1 MGEQFV
7 HAKRT
12 DALEAHAPVQQV
24 EPVAGAHVIP
34 ASDYFALPALSNSG
48 MKSLHVSPLRYWC
61 DFINHGREQNAEE
74 TAAMRIGSALHC
86 AALERDEE
94 FDRRYA
100 CDLDPSTW
108 PVCLDTI
115 GDLREWIASKGEKP
129 KGTRKEEVVAQA
141 LAIMQARGEHVPI
154 LAEEKRRHLAAN
166 AGKAILSPAEWDRV
180 VGMTS
185 VLRAETAL
193 EPILAKGKAEIVL
206 MAKDPDT
213 GVWLKAKVDWLA
225 PGYTLDLKTF
235 SQQRGKS
242 IDKSVYDAIFYERYW
257 VQAYF
262 YHYVRCLALGE
273 KTCDFDTV
281 FAFIESSSPHE
292 VRLKAFR
299 PTFGGQAMP
308 YWQQARIEVKWRI
321 RQYADYLQKYG
332 SEPWLDPQLIEPITD
347 EDIKQFAFMDSNGN

>member
-1 MGEQFV
+1 MGEQFI
-7 HAKRT
+7 HAERF
-12 DALEAHAPVQQV
+12 DALAAHVPVQQV
-24 EPVAGAHVIP
+24 ELTAGAHVIP
-34 ASDYFALPALSNSG
+34 ASEYFAIPALSNSG

-61 DFINHGREQNAEE
+61 DFINPDREQSAEE

-86 AALERDEE
+86 AALEKDAE

-100 CDLDPSTW
+100 CDVDPSTW

-115 GDLREWIASKGEKP
+115 SDLREWITGKGEKP
-129 KGTRKEEVVAQA
+129 KGTRMDEVVAQA
-141 LAIMQARGEHVPI
+141 LALMQQRGEYVPI
-154 LAEEKRRHLAAN
+154 LAEEKRRHFATN
-166 AGKAILSPAEWDRV
+166 VGKTILSPAEWERV
-180 VGMTS
+180 VGMTA
-185 VLRAETAL
+185 VLRAEPAL
-193 EPILAKGKAEIVL
+193 EPILAHGNAEVVL
-206 MAKDPDT
+206 MAQDPDT
-213 GVWLKAKVDWLA
+213 GVWLKAKVDWLS

-262 YHYVRCLALGE
+262 YHYVRCLALSE
-273 KTCDFDTV
+273 KTGDFDTV
-281 FAFIESSSPHE
+281 FAFVESSAPHE

-299 PTFGGQAMP
+299 PTFAGQPMP

-332 SEPWLDPQLIEPITD
+332 SEPWLDQQSIEPITD
-347 EDIKQFAFMDSNGN
+347 EDIKQFAFMGSNGN